1 MCNFLIPLIGLEPIL
16 SCEKGILS
24 PSCLPIPPQWQII
37 HILCYDIGIMDYIIY
52 FTIIIVAVLIV
63 VYVKKQITLSRDIR
77 IEDTTLEKLDE
88 KLKKHKLIG
97 GRHKRTNKKNPPIV

>member
-1 MCNFLIPLIGLEPIL
+1 MLN
-16 SCEKGILS
+16 
-24 PSCLPIPPQWQII
+24 
-37 HILCYDIGIMDYIIY
+37 YITY
-52 FTIIIVAVLIV
+52 FTIIIIAILAVLYIR
-63 VYVKKQITLSRDIR
+63 KQITLSQNIR

>member
-1 MCNFLIPLIGLEPIL
+1 ML
-16 SCEKGILS
+16 
-24 PSCLPIPPQWQII
+24 
-37 HILCYDIGIMDYIIY
+37 DYITY
-52 FTIIIVAVLIV
+52 FTIVIIAILAVLYIR
-63 VYVKKQITLSRDIR
+63 KQITLSQNIR